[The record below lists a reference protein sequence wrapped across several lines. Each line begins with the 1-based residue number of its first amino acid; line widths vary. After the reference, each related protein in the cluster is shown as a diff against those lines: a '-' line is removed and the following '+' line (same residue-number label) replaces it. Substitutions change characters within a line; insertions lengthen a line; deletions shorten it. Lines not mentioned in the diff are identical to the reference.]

1 MKEELYYIN
10 ELIEHNIDKIIGFIL
25 MSTSKLTFL
34 RIEEGGGG
42 GTMGYLEG
50 AEILSLHHKPF
61 I

>member
-10 ELIEHNIDKIIGFIL
+10 ELIEHNIDIIIGFIL

-42 GTMGYLEG
+42 HNGVFGRGRNIEFT
-50 AEILSLHHKPF
+50 P
-61 I
+61 